1 MKFLFSMAWRN
12 VWRQGRRTLFTAVA
26 MAVALAFCCAMFTLI
41 NGVSAQMFGMM
52 VEQQLGHVQIYHQ
65 DYRAKQ
71 LLHDTIPGGDKVLG
85 AIQDMD
91 QTYIASGR
99 IKGFGLAGSG
109 VKSSGAQ
116 IIGVYPATEQKL
128 TPIVRQLEAGT
139 YLDDAPSHQALLGVD
154 LAKKLKVDVGGE
166 LILIGQGADGSV
178 ANDLYTVKGI
188 VRTGNVAID
197 KAGVYLHAA
206 ELQEFLV
213 LEGELHEILA
223 LTKGK
228 EDIEPYVS
236 AVESTLQGAGL
247 MKNSDEEVFSV
258 APWWVTDKQISEM
271 LAMQSSAIDIMTYM
285 ILFVASFGIL
295 NTMMM
300 SVFERTREL
309 GVLRALG
316 ISRGRMVLM
325 VMMES
330 SVLAALACAL
340 GLFLGFG
347 MGSYLVAYGLDFSTG
362 TGEGFSMMGV
372 IFDPIFYGE
381 MKVLDF
387 IKPTIA
393 VFIISGLASLWPAL
407 RAAYLR
413 PVEALRQ
420 D

>member
-1 MKFLFSMAWRN
+1 MCGGKDDERSL
-12 VWRQGRRTLFTAVA
+12 RRLPWPLRSRFVA
-26 MAVALAFCCAMFTLI
+26 RCI
-41 NGVSAQMFGMM
+41 
-52 VEQQLGHVQIYHQ
+52 
-65 DYRAKQ
+65 RAKQ
-71 LLHDTIPGGDKVLG
+71 QLYDTIPSGDKVLQS
-85 AIQDMD
+85 IQEMD
-91 QTYIASGR
+91 DTYIASGR

-109 VKSSGAQ
+109 PKSSGAQ
-116 IIGVYPATEQKL
+116 MVGVYPKTEKSL
-128 TPIVRQLEAGT
+128 TPILRQITSGAYLE
-139 YLDDAPSHQALLGVD
+139 DAPNHEAVIGVD
-154 LAKKLKVDVGGE
+154 LAKKLQVEVGGE
-166 LILIGQGADGSV
+166 LILIGQGSDGSV
-178 ANDLYTVKGI
+178 ANDLFTVKGI

-223 LTKGK
+223 LTRQK
-228 EDIEPYVS
+228 EDIEPYIAS
-236 AVESTLQGAGL
+236 VESTLQGAGL
-247 MKNSDEEVFSV
+247 MKDSDDEVYSV
-258 APWWVTDKQISEM
+258 QPWWVTDKQIFDM
-271 LAMQSSAIDIMTYM
+271 LNVQASAIDFMTYI
-285 ILFVASFGIL
+285 ILFVAAFGIL

-316 ISRGRMVLM
+316 ISRSRMVLM

-330 SVLAALACAL
+330 TVLASFACVL

-347 MGSYLVAYGLDFSTG
+347 MASYLVAYGLDFSTG
-362 TGEGFSMMGV
+362 NDEGFSMMGV
-372 IFDPIFYGE
+372 VFDPVFYGE
-381 MKVLDF
+381 MRAADF

-420 D
+420 E